1 MGTQRGHGWRKCFFL
16 NTFANLGKVMFCFNG
31 LAAQGRWYQVKNLTE
46 ASPQSILEAPLYR
59 AACSE
64 NK

>member
-1 MGTQRGHGWRKCFFL
+1 METQR
-16 NTFANLGKVMFCFNG
+16 GKVMFCFNG

-64 NK
+64 KK